1 MQLPAD
7 AFWAAF
13 AVCTAFLVAAAI
25 VMVIALWR
33 DPNWSLAATLSE
45 ESSPVVSPRAPAG
58 SAPAPQM
65 VGSASRMIAAFG
77 LMVLAVM
84 ILGIGY
90 GIMWSLFTKGEIPN
104 LSGIGPYLLGGS
116 ALFAPYAFNQI
127 KEAFKP

>member
-1 MQLPAD
+1 MQLAAT

-13 AVCTAFLVAAAI
+13 AVCTGLLLIAALL
-25 VMVIALWR
+25 MVIALWR
-33 DPNWSLAATLSE
+33 DPHWSLAATLSE
-45 ESSPVVSPRAPAG
+45 ESSPIAAPG
-58 SAPAPQM
+58 SGGVPEPQL

-77 LMVLAVM
+77 LMILAVM

-90 GIMWSLFTKGEIPN
+90 GIMWSLFTKGTIPN
-104 LSGIGPYLLGGS
+104 LAGIGPYLLGGS